1 MIDYKALCAELLAG
15 ADEYTGMNPYMRLDN
30 AMKAARLALAA
41 EPEPLPSNYI
51 DSEYTGQDRE
61 LLEIFYAAC
70 QAEGGTADEIQLR
83 GIRAVLAATEPV
95 APVPV
100 SARPWEREG
109 WCDAKGW
116 CWWFD
121 EEGTGWVFAAPG
133 PWNLAQWY
141 LPHHAIPQPASLA
154 DEEPKITEDP
164 LSRQTPEPV
173 SEGPS
178 NEDIMALM
186 PPQMHEDL
194 AAAARAMAGFDSPK
208 AAMGAIRNILNCHA
222 VDHARAV
229 LARWG
234 HTPNA

>member
-95 APVPV
+95 APVP
-100 SARPWEREG
+100 
-109 WCDAKGW
+109 
-116 CWWFD
+116 
-121 EEGTGWVFAAPG
+121 
-133 PWNLAQWY
+133 
-141 LPHHAIPQPASLA
+141 
-154 DEEPKITEDP
+154 
-164 LSRQTPEPV
+164 
-173 SEGPS
+173 EGPS
-178 NEDIMALM
+178 KAELRQLFLDHSGYIDDEPAMFWSDFYAS
-186 PPQMHEDL
+186 
-194 AAAARAMAGFDSPK
+194 AR
-208 AAMGAIRNILNCHA
+208 
-222 VDHARAV
+222 VV

-234 HTPNA
+234 Q